1 MFRRYRISKTVI
13 AEPIIRNINTIL
25 NKMENSLMDRIDDD
39 GEIIIKIYKIGKDKT
54 ADNTIVKSG
63 TIQECLDWCI
73 EQQNYMKKTFDSF
86 ITNVKNN
93 SNRQVIIK
101 YVEKLRN
108 DINATGLYDQ
118 KCFSILD
125 KFIKQMSIK
134 DKNSKLPDSAMHGM
148 IFGSDGIKSV
158 IDYYRKIVTADRVI
172 VLKSLKNYYINNV
185 NKVKYGIGIKTIKEA
200 IDNNETLKIN
210 TNNYGT
216 ILVKPVEVRKEAWSM
231 LCERVDENG
240 KIVDKI
246 IICQSDLKK

>member
-1 MFRRYRISKTVI
+1 MFRRYRISKTIV

-25 NKMENSLMDRIDDD
+25 NKMESSLMDRIDND
-39 GEIIIKIYKIGKDKT
+39 GEITINIYKIGKNKV
-54 ADNTIVKSG
+54 ADNNIIFSG
-63 TIQECLDWCI
+63 TIQECLEWCI
-73 EQQNYMKKTFDSF
+73 TQQNYMKKTFDSF

-93 SNRQVIIK
+93 SDRKTIIN
-101 YVEKLRN
+101 YVKKLRD
-108 DINATGLYDQ
+108 DINSTGLYDD
-118 KCFSILD
+118 KCFTILD
-125 KFIKQMSIK
+125 KFVKQMSIT
-134 DKNSKLPDSAMHGM
+134 DKKTKLPDSAMHGM

-158 IDYYRKIVTADRVI
+158 IDFYRKIVTADRVI

-231 LCERVDENG
+231 LCERIDENG

-246 IICQSDLKK
+246 IVCQSDLKK